1 MKIPKLVP
9 FVPKSSDYSNY
20 ADKKYWLERYE
31 NSKNSC
37 EWYEDYETINSL
49 GSLLIVA
56 DGMGGAN
63 AGEVA
68 SALAVNSVKE
78 SFQSQRVQAAIQ
90 QELITELMQRSVVT
104 ADEAINQRI
113 IKDPDTTGM
122 GTTIV
127 ICWIL
132 GGTAHIAWCGDS
144 RCYVYNP
151 LNGLQRLTT
160 DHSFVQELIAKGEL
174 TEDEAFNHPENNII
188 TRGLGDFQAYPT
200 ADVVEY
206 DLQSNDTLLLCS
218 DGLCGYCSDREIEKT
233 LQGNYTD
240 VEKCCDLL
248 MQLALDAGG
257 CDNITIT
264 LASVIDD
271 DDEQPVKLKFAP
283 LKRLF
288 NKLKK

>member
-1 MKIPKLVP
+1 MKIKISALTDAGKERDNNEDALL
-9 FVPKSSDYSNY
+9 FCSN
-20 ADKKYWLERYE
+20 LERQ
-31 NSKNSC
+31 
-37 EWYEDYETINSL
+37 EWQEQATDDYETINSL

-174 TEDEAFNHPENNII
+174 TEDEAANKELYALL
-188 TRGLGDFQAYPT
+188 REQAVR
-200 ADVVEY
+200 DGWSELVKKLNSGVILSELMCWEY
-206 DLQSNDTLLLCS
+206 
-218 DGLCGYCSDREIEKT
+218 
-233 LQGNYTD
+233 
-240 VEKCCDLL
+240 
-248 MQLALDAGG
+248 A
-257 CDNITIT
+257 
-264 LASVIDD
+264 
-271 DDEQPVKLKFAP
+271 
-283 LKRLF
+283 
-288 NKLKK
+288 